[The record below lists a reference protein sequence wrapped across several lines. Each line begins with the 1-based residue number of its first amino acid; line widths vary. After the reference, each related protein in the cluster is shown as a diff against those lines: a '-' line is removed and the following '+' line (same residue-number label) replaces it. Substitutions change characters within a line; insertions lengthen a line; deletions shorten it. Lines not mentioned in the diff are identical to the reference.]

1 MDWIQEM
8 EEKYSKLSDSEI
20 FDALLDYINY
30 REETSNYEDMERSTI
45 LSEISKRLGIWLS
58 SKIIL

>member
-1 MDWIQEM
+1 MDWIKEM
-8 EEKYSKLSDSEI
+8 EEKYSKLSNSEI

-45 LSEISKRLGIWLS
+45 LSEISKRLGI
-58 SKIIL
+58 

>member
-8 EEKYSKLSDSEI
+8 EEKYSKLSNSDI

-30 REETSNYEDMERSTI
+30 QEETSTYEDIERSTI
-45 LSEISKRLGIWLS
+45 LSEISKRLGI
-58 SKIIL
+58 

>member
-1 MDWIQEM
+1 MNWIQEM
-8 EEKYSKLSDSEI
+8 EEKYSKFSNSEI

-45 LSEISKRLGIWLS
+45 LSEISKRLGI
-58 SKIIL
+58 